1 MSLGGYAEGMK
12 SKGKTM
18 SSPKETRAQILKQ
31 AFERAQKQNRAF
43 SLRALAKKLGVSA
56 PFVSKVLSGKTD
68 LPFERVADFVLHLK
82 MDKISENRLVKSY
95 ADTKIEKMMG
105 LQPRANSSTADVMEK
120 YVEIGEKQFFLLSR
134 WYYIAILDLSA
145 CKGFSDSPEWVAKK
159 MRMTVPE
166 ADQALRFLKAQ
177 NYLIQDANGAW
188 VKNEEHLRFPTKESR
203 DPIRAYHELMMKKA
217 IHHLQTRTSQED
229 FNRRLISGIW
239 IGANPANFEK
249 AMDRLNEAM
258 YEAAQILSEG
268 ECSEVYYLSS
278 QLFPVT
284 RSEER

>member
-1 MSLGGYAEGMK
+1 MK
-12 SKGKTM
+12 SQGKKM
-18 SSPKETRAQILKQ
+18 SSPKEIRAQILKQ
-31 AFERAQKQNRAF
+31 AFERAQKQNKAF
-43 SLRALAKKLGVSA
+43 SLRALAKKLGLSA
-56 PFVSKVLSGKTD
+56 AFVSKVLSGKTD
-68 LPFERVADFVLHLK
+68 LPFERVNDFVLHLK

-95 ADTKIEKMMG
+95 ADKKTDKLLG
-105 LQPRANSSTADVMEK
+105 LQTSAEPNAKSDVMEK

-145 CKGFSDSPEWVAKK
+145 CVGFKDDPEWIAQK
-159 MRMTVPE
+159 MRLPVKE

-177 NYLIQDANGAW
+177 NFLVQNAEGAW

-203 DPIRAYHELMMKKA
+203 DPIREYHELMMKKA
-217 IHHLQTRTSQED
+217 IHHLQTQTSQDD

-268 ECSEVYYLSS
+268 ECTEVYYLSS

-284 RSEER
+284 KLS